1 MVELFNS
8 ILPSLFLLLKI
19 DFSIKNTL
27 SRFMDRVFFRGSI
40 INVGVTPL
48 RCHFQHYFF
57 AQKISI
63 QDSHT
68 LQ

>member
-1 MVELFNS
+1 MVDYVV
-8 ILPSLFLLLKI
+8 SLI
-19 DFSIKNTL
+19 ITIIGGVTCHYVIKWL
-27 SRFMDRVFFRGSI
+27 DSGSI

-57 AQKISI
+57 QKISI

>member
-1 MVELFNS
+1 MVTVVRL
-8 ILPSLFLLLKI
+8 IGQKVCV
-19 DFSIKNTL
+19 KTL
-27 SRFMDRVFFRGSI
+27 ITLDIYGSI

-57 AQKISI
+57 CKKISI